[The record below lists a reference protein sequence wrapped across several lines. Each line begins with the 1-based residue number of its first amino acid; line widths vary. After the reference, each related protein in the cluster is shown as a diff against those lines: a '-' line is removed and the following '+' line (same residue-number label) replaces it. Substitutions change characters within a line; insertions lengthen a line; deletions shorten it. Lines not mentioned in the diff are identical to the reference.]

1 MSGLPHPFDVPPGK
15 DYKPV
20 LHTID
25 WREDGVA
32 TVRWCGKKY
41 LSDPVVLK
49 KGETKL
55 CPVCAIEL
63 RYDRQKK
70 EVVEGGFPKLGG
82 QMNVREALR
91 KRVWFCMLDIED
103 RKAAKSDFETAIR
116 AGYWEGVEDARYAD
130 LHPKDKYATL
140 DGQEGIDAG
149 VAAMMEES

>member
-20 LHTID
+20 THIID

-32 TVRWCGKKY
+32 RVMWCGKKF

-63 RYDRQKK
+63 RYDPKKK
-70 EVVEGGFPKLGG
+70 EVVEGGFPCVPNRTEGG
-82 QMNVREALR
+82 MTTADAIQELR
-91 KRVWFCMLDIED
+91 AHFQ
-103 RKAAKSDFETAIR
+103 RKAQHGDECVCACCEAI
-116 AGYWEGVEDARYAD
+116 EVLE
-130 LHPKDKYATL
+130 LATR
-140 DGQEGIDAG
+140 
-149 VAAMMEES
+149 AAMMEES